1 MIYLASP
8 YSHPDPVIK
17 KTRFLL
23 VEQCTAALINEGHLV
38 WSPIVH
44 CYEMAKKFT
53 MPDDADFWK
62 AYNFDFIRHCT
73 EMYVLTIDGWTESKG
88 VRMEIELA
96 ANILLPVR
104 YVNSEGQFITNFAP

>member
-23 VEQCTAALINEGHLV
+23 VEQCCAMLINQGYLV

-44 CYEMAKKFT
+44 CYEMAKKFE
-53 MPDDADFWK
+53 MPDDAEFWK
-62 AYNFDFIRHCT
+62 HYNFDFIRRSDGI
-73 EMYVLTIDGWTESKG
+73 YVLDIEGWQESKG
-88 VRMEIELA
+88 VQMEIRLA
-96 ANILLPVR
+96 EEMMIPVG
-104 YVNSEGQFITNFAP
+104 YVNPDGDIALVPHT

>member
-23 VEQCTAALINEGHLV
+23 VEQCTAALINQGHLV

-53 MPDDADFWK
+53 MPDDAEFWK
-62 AYNFDFIRHCT
+62 SYNFDFIRRCDA
-73 EMYVLTIDGWTESKG
+73 MYLLKIDGWQESKG
-88 VRMEIELA
+88 VMMELNLA
-96 ANILLPVR
+96 EAILLPLRFVTP
-104 YVNSEGQFITNFAP
+104 EGQFIES

>member
-23 VEQCTAALINEGHLV
+23 VEQCTAALINQGLYV

-44 CYEMAKKFT
+44 CYEMAKKFS
-53 MPDDADFWK
+53 MPDDAEFWK
-62 AYNFDFIRHCT
+62 GYNTDFIRRADS
-73 EMYVLTIDGWTESKG
+73 MFVLGIDGWFESKG
-88 VRMEIELA
+88 VMMEIKLA
-96 ANILLPVR
+96 KEALLPVR
-104 YVNSEGQFITNFAP
+104 FVNPEGQFIEP

>member
-8 YSHPDPVIK
+8 YSHRDPIIK

-23 VEQCTAALINEGHLV
+23 AEQATAALINQGYFV

-44 CYEMAKKFT
+44 CYEMALKFS

-62 AYNFDFIRHCT
+62 RYNFDFIRRADS
-73 EMYVLTIDGWTESKG
+73 MYVLDIEGWQDSKG
-88 VRMEIELA
+88 VMTELKLA
-96 ANILLPVR
+96 KEILLPVAW
-104 YVNSEGQFITNFAP
+104 VSPEGDLALTPRS